1 MVDPLLFVREFLAD
15 FYEHRFICGLLPQ
28 DTFFLCQAALMTP
41 ELERCAVALF
51 ENSPYPVEVPQ
62 AGAMRLIYLRE
73 IDGTKFPFLLSDMR
87 RGSRNPIR
95 CFVGHRFIKEVEGP
109 LRFNLQHVLSPYEIQ
124 MSWSAQDLSASDV
137 FQEIVKS
144 IRSADMCIF
153 DNRDTADRPNVY
165 IEVGIAYAL
174 GIPTILTEY
183 VGEAHATI
191 PSDLQGL
198 FRIQYST
205 YQDLFRKLH
214 FGLPSFISKNQV
226 RRRPPRGRS

>member
-1 MVDPLLFVREFLAD
+1 VVDPLLFVREFLAD